1 MWRESGGLQKSQ
13 TGRNGNGKDGR
24 LRFQGSR
31 RRLGRKKSH
40 GLEGATRS
48 KESID
53 PHLNL
58 NRLSE
63 WRQSLTQPIGNAGSA
78 NIQPQCESCLHRGGH
93 RLKPRAVRQWASD
106 SPSQCRAKLQCGSSP
121 PWCLLCRHCK
131 ILLQDG
137 VSKQL
142 KTHGSFTSQRWDK
155 GYTCGKNQDSSL
167 TMPNSKT
174 TTLLEKTQLNHV
186 LPRRE

>member
-63 WRQSLTQPIGNAGSA
+63 WRQSLTQPIGNTGSA
-78 NIQPQCESCLHRGGH
+78 NTQPRCKSCLHRGGH
-93 RLKPRAVRQWASD
+93 RLKPRAQLDSGPVTAQVSAGQSSCVDPLFHGVRYVD
-106 SPSQCRAKLQCGSSP
+106 T
-121 PWCLLCRHCK
+121 
-131 ILLQDG
+131 
-137 VSKQL
+137 L
-142 KTHGSFTSQRWDK
+142 K
-155 GYTCGKNQDSSL
+155 YL
-167 TMPNSKT
+167 SKT
-174 TTLLEKTQLNHV
+174 VSPNN
-186 LPRRE
+186 